1 MTPLPLN
8 NAYLVDMV
16 KTTVVRIVPPEPLML
31 FTLIGAL
38 RADPWT
44 VEVLVAVTGEPTGA
58 QGGHGHLL
66 HHELVLQLVVQ
77 RLRQEASPVC
87 SGLAP
92 LGLWEGGLSDGQIG
106 D

>member
-1 MTPLPLN
+1 M
-8 NAYLVDMV
+8 M
-16 KTTVVRIVPPEPLML
+16 KTTAVRIVPPEPLMF

-44 VEVLVAVTGEPTGA
+44 VGVLVAVAGEPGGA

-66 HHELVLQLVVQ
+66 HHELVFQLVVQ

-92 LGLWEGGLSDGQIG
+92 FGLWEGGLGDGQVG